1 MSRAARHSNPSARP
15 EVLRLTDPASILT
28 SVPYLVGFDPQESL
42 VLMALHGPRKRVGL
56 TLRVDLGDGTSRA
69 DRVIAAEAAGHV
81 VRELADA
88 QPAAALAVVY
98 TNEGPAGGNGTRA
111 GSGAH
116 EALVIELTAR
126 LSAAGVELV
135 SVLRVSGGRWW
146 ADDPCADISCCPPGG
161 QPVPQP
167 RTGAASSS
175 ATLAAATFVA
185 DGRAVLP
192 DRAALEHLLDP
203 DPRADHEAVRDAL
216 LEGDD
221 GERGSRIDARVTLRR
236 LRRAAREVTAGRQL
250 SDAALGRLAAG
261 LRSVAVRDQV
271 LSLVVDPD
279 AAGIREVLIHLV
291 RRLPPPDDAHA
302 AAMLAWVAHAEGSGA
317 LANVAVDRALAGVP
331 DHSLARLVDAALRG
345 GLPPKRLHEVAHLL
359 RSGRGA
365 TPHQGRAA
373 AS

>member
-116 EALVIELTAR
+116 EALVPELTAR

-236 LRRAAREVTAGRQL
+236 LRRAARQVTAGRQL